1 MKIAVASGKGGTG
14 KTTVSV
20 NLAHMISCNNGNE
33 VVLADLDV
41 EEPDSGFFIKGDL
54 QSLENIYRDIPE
66 WDKERCT
73 ACNQCSTL
81 CRFNAIVRLPGQ
93 TLVFPE
99 LCHSCYVCADLCP
112 GQALKMIRYKTG
124 VLAYYK
130 SGRVNLVESRLEIGE
145 PSAVPLIRQ
154 TKEWLNNRFSGS
166 EIFIL
171 DCPPGNS
178 CSFIEAV
185 ENTDFVILVT
195 EPTPF
200 GLHDLKIAVETIK
213 QLKLF
218 FGVVLNKYGTGNKDV
233 EIYCESNNIPLL
245 GKIPYQRVIAEAYSK
260 GELLYND
267 YFKFRS
273 ELIHIYKYLTSLV
286 SQPYKTNCKQQT

>member
-20 NLAHMISCNNGNE
+20 NLAHMISCKNGNE

-54 QSLENIYRDIPE
+54 QSRENIYRDIPE
-66 WDKERCT
+66 WDKDRCT
-73 ACNQCSTL
+73 ASNQCSNL

-93 TLVFPE
+93 ILIFPE

-112 GQALKMIRYKTG
+112 AKALIMKRQKTG
-124 VLAYYK
+124 SLAYYK
-130 SGRVNLVESRLEIGE
+130 SGQINHVASKLEIGE

-154 TKEWLNNRFSGS
+154 TKEWLNIHFSGR
-166 EIFIL
+166 EIFVF

-200 GLHDLKIAVETIK
+200 GLHDLRIAVETIK
-213 QLKLF
+213 QMKLL
-218 FGVVLNKYGTGNKDV
+218 FGVVINKYGTGNKDV
-233 EIYCESNNIPLL
+233 EI
-245 GKIPYQRVIAEAYSK
+245 
-260 GELLYND
+260 
-267 YFKFRS
+267 
-273 ELIHIYKYLTSLV
+273 
-286 SQPYKTNCKQQT
+286 